1 MLSWSR
7 ETYLRAYRF
16 AAEAHR
22 GQVIPGT
29 DRPVIVHSTMVAMEI
44 ITVLS
49 NEPGWNG
56 NLAIQCALL
65 HAVLENTDIRYDQ
78 LDAHFGRDVA
88 DGVQALS
95 HNYDIKNR
103 KQRIIDAA
111 RRIRTQPLEVWMVE
125 LADRIVNLLPPP
137 PPWSMEKIAEY
148 EQESKFILR
157 NLGKANPFLSRRLSR
172 RIASYTPGVI
182 QEKKNDS

>member
-1 MLSWSR
+1 MFSWSR
-7 ETYLRAYRF
+7 ETYIRAYRF
-16 AAEAHR
+16 AAEAHY
-22 GQVIPGT
+22 GQKIPGT
-29 DRPVIVHSTMVAMEI
+29 DRPYIVHSAMVAMEI

-65 HAVLENTDIRYDQ
+65 HDVLEDTGISYEQ
-78 LDAHFGRDVA
+78 IESHFGRDVA

-95 HNYDIKNR
+95 HDIDIKDRN
-103 KQRIIDAA
+103 QRVIDAV
-111 RRIRTQPLEVWMVE
+111 RRIRTQPWKVWMVK

-137 PPWSMEKIAEY
+137 PHWTGEKISEY
-148 EQESKFILR
+148 RNEAKFILR

-172 RIASYTPGVI
+172 RIANYPPGRLPDM
-182 QEKKNDS
+182 QE